1 MVYRLYEEQNK
12 NVLLEQVEIA
22 DNFWL
27 RFLGLMG
34 RATLPEKEGLLL
46 KKVGSVHT
54 CFMRFSI
61 QVIYLDKEYRVIAK
75 EVLRP
80 WRCGKLHR
88 KAAHVLETGVMD
100 GDNIRIDMI
109 LRLESCN

>member
-1 MVYRLYEEQNK
+1 MAYQLYEDQGK
-12 NVLLEQVEIA
+12 TMVLERVGLA

-34 RATLPEKEGLLL
+34 RARLQEGEGLFLQ
-46 KKVGSVHT
+46 KVGSVHT
-54 CFMRFSI
+54 CFMRFPI
-61 QVIYLDKEYRVIAK
+61 QVIYMDKEYRVIAK
-75 EVLRP
+75 EVLQP

-88 KAAHVLETGVMD
+88 KAAHVLETGVTD
-100 GDNIRIDMI
+100 GNNIRLDMI